1 MTDFSI
7 LEGNTFYQGIS
18 YRIQALTCFLE
29 NDYPCALN
37 HVNDSLH
44 AFDPEKKKDI
54 HYFLARQLAGII
66 LLSVHRYEDALNHL
80 LPAADYFEKTGSGLS
95 GCETLI
101 AAAISF
107 WELSRKKK
115 RSLFLKKDFQNRKRK
130 DIVICHSSKGKC

>member
-44 AFDPEKKKDI
+44 AFDPEKKKTSIIFWPDSW
-54 HYFLARQLAGII
+54 LA
-66 LLSVHRYEDALNHL
+66 S
-80 LPAADYFEKTGSGLS
+80 
-95 GCETLI
+95 
-101 AAAISF
+101 SF
-107 WELSRKKK
+107 CPSIDMKMP
-115 RSLFLKKDFQNRKRK
+115 
-130 DIVICHSSKGKC
+130 